1 MTLSLEHHQVQL
13 RYTAVRSTSPSKE
26 RRVLSSLADIGQQCP
41 VVVVV
46 DRAPRHYVLIDG
58 YKRMRALSKLHC
70 DTVVASCWELSE
82 ADALIMERL
91 LSRPRSDGPLEQ
103 GWLLSELKVRF
114 GLSHHELACRFAVSE
129 SWVSRRLALVQQ
141 APDFVQ
147 RAVREGRIVAHAAM
161 KYLVPLARAKTD
173 DARRLCEAIAP
184 LSLSSRQVGALYA
197 AYQQADAKGR
207 ELILTQ
213 PAIVLRA
220 ETEMGCDDDPRPDPV
235 AQVVR
240 DADIL
245 CAVALRMHNR
255 LQPEVQRRLCA
266 AQRDQ
271 IAAAV
276 QQAGLSVDQLRQRL
290 AVKRHQEP

>member
-1 MTLSLEHHQVQL
+1 
-13 RYTAVRSTSPSKE
+13 
-26 RRVLSSLADIGQQCP
+26 
-41 VVVVV
+41 
-46 DRAPRHYVLIDG
+46 
-58 YKRMRALSKLHC
+58 
-70 DTVVASCWELSE
+70 
-82 ADALIMERL
+82 
-91 LSRPRSDGPLEQ
+91 
-103 GWLLSELKVRF
+103 
-114 GLSHHELACRFAVSE
+114 
-129 SWVSRRLALVQQ
+129 
-141 APDFVQ
+141 
-147 RAVREGRIVAHAAM
+147 
-161 KYLVPLARAKTD
+161 
-173 DARRLCEAIAP
+173 
-184 LSLSSRQVGALYA
+184 
-197 AYQQADAKGR
+197 
-207 ELILTQ
+207 
-213 PAIVLRA
+213 VLRA

>member
-26 RRVLSSLADIGQQCP
+26 RRVLSSLAEIGQQCP

-197 AYQQADAKGR
+197 AYQQADAKGC
-207 ELILTQ
+207 ELILEFDSLNWPQ
-213 PAIVLRA
+213 S
-220 ETEMGCDDDPRPDPV
+220 DPLNWPHPDQTSSSLMV
-235 AQVVR
+235 AKLQAAGGRNDQGGVIR
-240 DADIL
+240 SYQT
-245 CAVALRMHNR
+245 R
-255 LQPEVQRRLCA
+255 LFHRGEIEA
-266 AQRDQ
+266 
-271 IAAAV
+271 
-276 QQAGLSVDQLRQRL
+276 
-290 AVKRHQEP
+290 